1 MLVTQALRIVVEL
14 PLDRTKAGTLLLTDD
29 AGNTLAGPYDV
40 LGKSDNATAASHGNP
55 SRDPLLPYGDT
66 PEGIYDVSHAVATGA
81 GTNFSEHSYGLFG
94 GLVLQPVSGDAL
106 AAAAAG
112 RIGLMVHS
120 GDPGPTNPL
129 RPTHGCLR
137 LSNDSMNALMQ
148 ALSSASQ
155 VDGISCQMV
164 RVSIIVGTDADPA
177 LTEDAGDPPPGISA
191 ILNSTYTGPSLPL
204 PITRPLP

>member
-1 MLVTQALRIVVEL
+1 VTQELLIVVQL
-14 PLDRTKAGTLLLTDD
+14 PLDRNKTGTLLLTDG
-29 AGNTLAGPYDV
+29 AGNALAGPYDV
-40 LGKSDNATAASHGNP
+40 LGKSDNATATSHGNP
-55 SRDPLLPYGDT
+55 SRDPLLAYGDT
-66 PEGIYDVSHAVATGA
+66 PEGVYGVSHAVATGT
-81 GTNFSEHSYGLFG
+81 GTNFSEHSYGRYGALA
-94 GLVLQPVSGDAL
+94 LQPVSGDAL

-155 VDGISCQMV
+155 VDGISCQMT
-164 RVSIIVGTDADPA
+164 RVSVIVGTDADPA
-177 LTEDAGDPPPGISA
+177 PTEDAGDPPPGMSA
-191 ILNSTYTGPSLPL
+191 ILNGAYTGPSLPL
-204 PITRPLP
+204 PIRTPLP